1 MREGQAVVGRQQTF
15 TKDNVVVFIEGTL
28 FMKIIDSHKSCYA
41 IDQPLQSLTI
51 AAQALV
57 RAQVRRATVVSISMV
72 FKFGVV
78 GDIVVVI
85 IIIGI
90 TIIRIVIIIIVVI
103 ILIILA
109 GRFFDSR

>member
-57 RAQVRRATVVSISMV
+57 RAQVRRVTVVSMSIV
-72 FKFGVV
+72 FNVGVV
-78 GDIVVVI
+78 GGIVVIIVIIGI

-90 TIIRIVIIIIVVI
+90 IIIIIVVI
-103 ILIILA
+103 ILA
-109 GRFFDSR
+109 GRFYDSR